1 MICVV
6 LEEKIPTQLNLVADV
21 IRVAQMASLRGS
33 YFDKGT
39 AAVNPGP
46 ISEDV
51 CL

>member
-1 MICVV
+1 M
-6 LEEKIPTQLNLVADV
+6 EEKIPTQLNLGADV

-46 ISEDV
+46 ISEYV